1 MPTIVIS
8 FIIVLGVL
16 IFIHELGHFAV
27 AKLCGV
33 RVEKFSLGFGPRL
46 FGIKRGDTDYFISA
60 LPLGGYVK
68 MTGGEHSEEEV
79 PEELKSISFPH
90 KSVYQRAAIV
100 AAGPIMNL
108 ILAFVLLPV
117 IFMIGIEAPAFLEK
131 EPVVGHVAKDMA
143 GSKAGFIAGDVIR
156 TIDGKKVSRWEEVL
170 TLLVLSPG
178 RPMTID
184 VGRAGATIALTLTP
198 DTSAENGAGYAGI
211 YPETKPVI
219 GGLSS
224 GYPAFEAGIK
234 PGDMIVSI
242 DGAAIRDWAEIETF
256 IHKEARK
263 RTFVVERE
271 GKQLTFELTPKFNEE
286 AKVYLVGI
294 SRKEEVVKKSYGF
307 IEAVEKGIGAA
318 ANMVVQLFQVIKGL
332 VVGQYSLK
340 TLGGPILI
348 AQVAGK
354 AAQSGITATL
364 WLMAFLSLQLG
375 VINLFPL
382 PVLDGGHLLFF
393 AIERIKGSPISEKA
407 LGYAQ
412 QVGVAL
418 LITLMVLVTYNDILR
433 LFA

>member
-1 MPTIVIS
+1 MPTTIIS
-8 FIIVLGVL
+8 FIVVLGVL
-16 IFIHELGHFAV
+16 IFIHELGHFIV
-27 AKLCGV
+27 ARLCGV
-33 RVEKFSLGFGPRL
+33 RVEKFSFGFGPRL

-68 MTGGEHSEEEV
+68 MTGGEHSEEEI
-79 PEELKSISFPH
+79 PEELKAISFPH

-108 ILAFVLLPV
+108 ILAFILLPV
-117 IFMIGIEAPAFLEK
+117 IFIIGVEVPAFLERP
-131 EPVVGHVAKDMA
+131 PVVGHVAKDMA
-143 GSKAGFIAGDVIR
+143 GFKAGFIAGDVIL
-156 TIDGKKVSRWEEVL
+156 TIDGKKVSRWEDVL
-170 TLLVLSPG
+170 TSMALSPG
-178 RPMTID
+178 RLQTID
-184 VGRAGATIALTLTP
+184 VKRADETLTLKLTP

-224 GYPAFEAGIK
+224 GYPAHEAGIM
-234 PGDMIVSI
+234 PGDLIVSI
-242 DGAAIRDWAEIETF
+242 DGVAIRHWAEIETF

-263 RTFVVERE
+263 RMFVIDRE

-307 IEAVEKGIGAA
+307 IGAVEKGVGAA
-318 ANMVVQLFQVIKGL
+318 VNMVVQLFQVIKGL

-375 VINLFPL
+375 VINLFPM

-393 AIERIKGSPISEKA
+393 VIERIKGSPISEKA

-433 LFA
+433 FFA